1 MQFSD
6 GQQFGDSAGA
16 GTGQDLRS
24 QAVLDALGLLDE
36 VESAQFERAFRDA
49 LPSVQ
54 AEVRSLQAEVSADP
68 AFLSSVEGPSPD
80 LKARTLARVMTEVE
94 RHEAQLAPIA
104 HIGRTGG
111 RPGRRS
117 VGSID
122 AQDLMQQAME
132 LAVLRSDVRRV
143 SRNSYAWRAATFA
156 LAAGLVASLIFQVSV
171 QGLAARITELALGT
185 STVREINESLG
196 HPGLAGAVQAAS
208 FRRSISAPEGAR
220 GGMLVLLVDD
230 AAEGAF
236 GFLLGTGPGTFT
248 LHWEDGDGTSRQLAT
263 LNAVSDPWGI
273 RFALAGSGV
282 SPQDLR
288 SGQLVLRDASGTE
301 VMRG

>member
-1 MQFSD
+1 
-6 GQQFGDSAGA
+6 
-16 GTGQDLRS
+16 
-24 QAVLDALGLLDE
+24 
-36 VESAQFERAFRDA
+36 
-49 LPSVQ
+49 
-54 AEVRSLQAEVSADP
+54 
-68 AFLSSVEGPSPD
+68 
-80 LKARTLARVMTEVE
+80 
-94 RHEAQLAPIA
+94 
-104 HIGRTGG
+104 
-111 RPGRRS
+111 
-117 VGSID
+117 
-122 AQDLMQQAME
+122 
-132 LAVLRSDVRRV
+132 
-143 SRNSYAWRAATFA
+143 
-156 LAAGLVASLIFQVSV
+156 VASLIFQVSV

-236 GFLLGTGPGTFT
+236 GLLLGTGPGTFT